1 MGLQLSISIF
11 LGANVMMLCYG
22 LCVSLPHIPL
32 PLISLKFLREKIVY
46 RTLLRFC
53 PLAIYI

>member
-11 LGANVMMLCYG
+11 LGANVMAYAF
-22 LCVSLPHIPL
+22 PYPRIPL

-46 RTLLRFC
+46 RTLLQYVFV
-53 PLAIYI
+53 LYIYIGL